1 MMRMIMYD
9 NDDEEDKHQ
18 HDDDDGNEGQWEG
31 VADVPATSGATWLTL
46 PRSVGGLDVGLRL

>member
-1 MMRMIMYD
+1 MIMYD
-9 NDDEEDKHQ
+9 NDGEEDKHQ
-18 HDDDDGNEGQWEG
+18 HDDDGNEGWWEG

>member
-1 MMRMIMYD
+1 MCVQLADDD
-9 NDDEEDKHQ
+9 NDNDNG
-18 HDDDDGNEGQWEG
+18 DDDGNDGLWEG